1 MKAPSMKELERLA
14 DAALEA
20 KLVADEALEQA
31 NDAKSRLEAAL
42 EAAHKLSPDMKAL
55 GHTRLRISANR
66 FFDEAKA
73 VTLVPEEVIAECT
86 VPKLDL
92 KTLKLHMTPL
102 QVEQAMTTHAKAWK
116 VGIDVLT
123 D

>member
-42 EAAHKLSPDMKAL
+42 EAAHKLSPDLKAL
-55 GHTRLRISANR
+55 GHTRIKVSANR
-66 FFDEAKA
+66 YFDLETAKTMLTED
-73 VTLVPEEVIAECT
+73 VLKECT
-86 VPKLDL
+86 VPTVDAKLVKMHL
-92 KTLKLHMTPL
+92 NPIQTEK
-102 QVEQAMTTHAKAWK
+102 AMKTHAKAWK
-116 VGIDVLT
+116 VGLDVLT